1 MEPDQETVDAALEVG
16 LRLADSAAE
25 LSMRAFADVASLKS
39 STKPDGTLVTEADL
53 MVEDELRTILG
64 AVRPGDGMLGEER
77 GHTGPASQYWVID
90 AIDGTSSFA
99 SGGTYWGTMIAF
111 CSEGQLLV
119 GIADQPVVRRRCWA
133 AAGRGAWSREN
144 RAERR
149 LEVSDRTWDGA
160 RVLRTP
166 GDAPAPAA
174 AGWSRL
180 LQATCL
186 VPNTDHPALQVAA
199 GNCEIAVVFG
209 GAWDLAATAMIVA
222 EAGGSWSDLD
232 GNSLIDS
239 GAVLYTNGRVHDRI
253 VGMLAST

>member
-119 GIADQPVVRRRCWA
+119 GIADQPVVGRRCWA
-133 AAGRGAWSREN
+133 AAGRGGWSREN
-144 RAERR
+144 GAERR
-149 LEVSDRTWDGA
+149 LEVAIGRGTVPVCCAHQVMLQHLPLRDGHDFSKRPA
-160 RVLRTP
+160 WFRTP
-166 GDAPAPAA
+166 IIRPCRSLP
-174 AGWSRL
+174 
-180 LQATCL
+180 
-186 VPNTDHPALQVAA
+186 
-199 GNCEIAVVFG
+199 
-209 GAWDLAATAMIVA
+209 ATARSRWSS
-222 EAGGSWSDLD
+222 EAPGTSPPPP
-232 GNSLIDS
+232 
-239 GAVLYTNGRVHDRI
+239 
-253 VGMLAST
+253 